1 MRTTSITY
9 VLAIANFN
17 CARVDSN
24 HPTRALNRGTK
35 MTTVRSARKSSATY
49 IFDFIDFLVRK
60 EDSHFEGK
68 ALIMRF
74 LSREEKVRTRTCT
87 RTDTWSNPRGL
98 ELP

>member
-1 MRTTSITY
+1 MADAQRGFEPLTHALFVHGSAAAKSHVRTTSITY
-9 VLAIANFN
+9 VHAIANFN

-60 EDSHFEGK
+60 EDS
-68 ALIMRF
+68 
-74 LSREEKVRTRTCT
+74 
-87 RTDTWSNPRGL
+87 NP
-98 ELP
+98 